1 MRFSSGHHTAGFLE
15 EALELRFSGLGS
27 SRGIERGAWAE
38 FRAGW
43 AVRVGGVISVDK
55 PLVAVRLGLGL
66 SFLRHRQ
73 RLG

>member
-1 MRFSSGHHTAGFLE
+1 MEE

-27 SRGIERGAWAE
+27 SRGIGSRAWAE

-43 AVRVGGVISVDK
+43 AVRVGGVIPVDE
-55 PLVAVRLGLGL
+55 PLGAVFLGLGL